1 MGRCHCP
8 QIHDNVPSPN
18 AIRAKGRAD
27 RETHGWETQTV
38 ASDSTRG
45 SGETTGRKATW
56 VRREDI
62 PAFSPGPGFYI
73 QPVIGET
80 VMTCWTA
87 LDPGA
92 VVPSHNHVNEQLGVV
107 IEGSI
112 DLTVS
117 GETRTVGAGEAY
129 VVPPYA
135 FHSAIIGD
143 DGVLIIETF
152 VPVRE
157 DYVKAWQAAAGQ

>member
-1 MGRCHCP
+1 MCRYRGQSATMSRNHGRR
-8 QIHDNVPSPN
+8 DRGGAMTVPS
-18 AIRAKGRAD
+18 
-27 RETHGWETQTV
+27 ETPT
-38 ASDSTRG
+38 S
-45 SGETTGRKATW
+45 SGESERRSKATW

-92 VVPSHNHVNEQLGVV
+92 IVKEHNHLNEQLGVV

-129 VVPPYA
+129 VVPPNA
-135 FHSAIIGD
+135 PHSAVIGD

-157 DYVKAWQAAAGQ
+157 DYVKAWKAAAGQ

>member
-1 MGRCHCP
+1 MT
-8 QIHDNVPSPN
+8 VPS
-18 AIRAKGRAD
+18 
-27 RETHGWETQTV
+27 ETPT
-38 ASDSTRG
+38 S
-45 SGETTGRKATW
+45 SGESERRSKATW

-92 VVPSHNHVNEQLGVV
+92 VVPDHNHANEQLGVV

-129 VVPPYA
+129 VVPPNA
-135 FHSAIIGD
+135 SHSAVIGD

-152 VPVRE
+152 VPVRD
-157 DYVKAWQAAAGQ
+157 DYVRAWKAVAEG